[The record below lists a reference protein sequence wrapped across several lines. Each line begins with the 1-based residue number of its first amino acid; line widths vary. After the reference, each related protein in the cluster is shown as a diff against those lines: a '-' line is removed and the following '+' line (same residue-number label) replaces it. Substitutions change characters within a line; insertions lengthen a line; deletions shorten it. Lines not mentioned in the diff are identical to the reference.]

1 MPFLKLDN
9 TWSDL
14 ASSYNQNFSNKP
26 SIPSINYSN
35 FDDGLIR
42 GGLLNA
48 TLSSVRDTARI
59 GKFFASGKGVLFL
72 AKQVGLQKSNPQLE
86 QSSSSDLNFIDRAN
100 NNTRLYNLGLNTLAQ
115 VPINAFGGHIIR
127 HGITPVGGVGF
138 LEGDSKGNIKGYNYE
153 KIVLG
158 NNNIGKNRLV
168 GYLDKIANNTTGSAP
183 TTLLTYNGGASSV
196 YGINIGGKTE
206 IKTTTLKTDKN
217 FINFLS
223 YNNLKIYFDG
233 YRDNANAGT
242 LNFKNITD
250 SKTESAKYLR
260 TQSGNAQFVA
270 NIAQSKASEYDQLIN
285 LPGINRPYG
294 YGFASDAE
302 AANIQSNRLNYQ
314 ANQLNSEASKL
325 EQEAAERSRQSEA
338 IFNANKN
345 ADFSVWRHLNYTDSN
360 IQSRIGV
367 GTSEYGP
374 NGLKFKPTV
383 DSINAINIVDSQV
396 FYGNSLK
403 SNTDPKLKP
412 YALNKGDKEI
422 SGYFGRDI
430 IKFRIEFLNNDNP
443 TYTVKNDAGETY
455 SDLNTDVLA
464 FRAYLDDFSDGMNAK
479 WNPYRYMGRG
489 EEFYVY
495 EGFTRDISVAFTLH
509 AHSDAEMKPMYQKLN
524 YLISSFAPDYSS
536 GGKMRG
542 NIGYLTVGDYLYRQ
556 PGVFTDIKLSGMLDA
571 GWEIAI
577 NPDGTTGNG
586 QYEVPKHIKVALSF
600 KPIHTFLPRKVNY
613 KDGVNTINAP
623 FITLDKKAYPAQAG
637 EDFKTKDISEA
648 KNVYLD

>member
-9 TWSDL
+9 AWSDL

-26 SIPSINYSN
+26 SIPSIRYNN

-42 GGLLNA
+42 GGLLNVGI
-48 TLSSVRDTARI
+48 SSVRDTARI
-59 GKFFASGKGVLFL
+59 GKFLASGKGVLFI
-72 AKQVGLQKSNPQLE
+72 AKQVGLQLSNPKLE
-86 QSSSSDLNFIDRAN
+86 QPSGSSIGFVSSLSN

-138 LEGDSKGNIKGYNYE
+138 LEGDSKGNINGYNYE
-153 KIVLG
+153 KIALENNDKG
-158 NNNIGKNRLV
+158 NNRLV
-168 GYLDKIANNTTGSAP
+168 GYLDKIANSPSGTTP
-183 TTLLTYNGGASSV
+183 ITLLSYNGGASSV
-196 YGINIGGKTE
+196 YGIGNTE

-223 YNNLKIYFDG
+223 YNNLKIYFNG

-325 EQEAAERSRQSEA
+325 EQEAVERSRRSEA
-338 IFNANKN
+338 NFNANKN
-345 ADFSVWRHLNYTDSN
+345 ADFSVWLHQNYTSSN

-374 NGLKFKPTV
+374 NGLKLQPTV
-383 DSINAINIVDSQV
+383 DSINAINIVNSQV

-403 SNTDPKLKP
+403 SNTDPDIPK
-412 YALNKGDKEI
+412 YALNKANKEV

-430 IKFRIEFLNNDNP
+430 IKFRIEFLNNDAP
-443 TYTVKNDAGETY
+443 TIEDTNKNQI
-455 SDLNTDVLA
+455 LNTDVLA

-495 EGFTRDISVAFTLH
+495 EGFSRDISVAFTLH
-509 AHSDAEMKPMYQKLN
+509 AHSDAEMKPIYQKLN
-524 YLISSFAPDYSS
+524 YLMSSFTPDYSS
-536 GGKMRG
+536 SGKMRG

-571 GWEIAI
+571 GWEIGI
-577 NPDGTTGNG
+577 NSDGTIGNE

-600 KPIHTFLPRKVNY
+600 KPIHTFLPRKVKY
-613 KDGVNTINAP
+613 TDGKSDINAP
-623 FITLDKKAYPAQAG
+623 FITPDRKAYPTNKG
-637 EDFKTKDISEA
+637 
-648 KNVYLD
+648 KNKINNYLD